1 MATALGRIRGINSQ
15 ISVLERQISQVEIEV
30 SMLRHIDD
38 DAQRDAAVSE
48 NYDDRAAAK
57 MTHADVIRMN
67 KQMSAMERTRDRLV
81 KKRDWLI
88 RRLAAE

>member
-1 MATALGRIRGINSQ
+1 MATALDRIRGINSQ

-38 DAQRDAAVSE
+38 DAQRDATVSE